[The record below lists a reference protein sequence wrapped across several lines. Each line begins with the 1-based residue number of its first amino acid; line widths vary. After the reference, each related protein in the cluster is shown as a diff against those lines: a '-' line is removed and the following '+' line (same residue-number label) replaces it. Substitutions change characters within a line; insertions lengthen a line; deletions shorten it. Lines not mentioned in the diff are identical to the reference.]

1 MKIEVIKEF
10 LSRYTYFDES
20 KALYAFFS
28 DLPDDLDLDS
38 AKYYLRKEFKEQSA
52 GYDESTFEE
61 PYEEDEGE
69 AWYDSDDEYDDEPE
83 DYWCEFCQEYV
94 SDEYHV

>member
-20 KALYAFFS
+20 KALYAFFE

-38 AKYYLRKEFKEQSA
+38 AKYYLKKGFKEQSA
-52 GYDESTFEE
+52 GYDESSFEE
-61 PYEEDEGE
+61 PYDEDDGE
-69 AWYDSDDEYDDEPE
+69 SWSDSDDDYLDDYYCCE
-83 DYWCEFCQEYV
+83 DCG
-94 SDEYHV
+94 